1 MNTEAQEII
10 DRIYK
15 EHENAE
21 TNKAPSGEWAEYN
34 IGYLKKEASAWA
46 VEELVHAI
54 GSCGEC
60 EHKGTSN
67 CVLYWAYDGD
77 EIPIERFDDF
87 YCADFKR
94 KNDGISS

>member
-15 EHENAE
+15 EHENTE

-34 IGYLKKEASAWA
+34 IEYLQKEASAWA

-60 EHKGTSN
+60 EMCYLNDMNGNLICKGLGIRIHK
-67 CVLYWAYDGD
+67 
-77 EIPIERFDDF
+77 DF
-87 YCADFKR
+87 FCADFKR
-94 KNDGISS
+94 KDK